1 MIYQGGSDMTA
12 VQSKVLIDG
21 QAEGR
26 LLKLTADISLWGGV
40 DPRTG
45 VIIDSRHPQ
54 HGQCMAGKI
63 LAMNRSIGSSSGS
76 SIILELL
83 QRNHGPLGIILI
95 EVDFIVTLG
104 VVVAREMGFA
114 DIPVFQI
121 VPEDFSLL
129 PDTAR
134 IGPEG
139 EICPV
144 S

>member
-1 MIYQGGSDMTA
+1 MIYQGGFDMTA

-26 LLKLTADISLWGGV
+26 LLKLTVDISLWGGV
-40 DPRTG
+40 DPRSG

-95 EVDFIVTLG
+95 EADFIVTLG
-104 VVVAREMGFA
+104 VLVAREMGFA
-114 DIPVFQI
+114 NIPVVQI
-121 VPEDFSLL
+121 VPEDFPLL

-139 EICPV
+139 EICSV

>member
-1 MIYQGGSDMTA
+1 MTA

-40 DPRTG
+40 DPRSG

-54 HGQCMAGKI
+54 HGECLAGKI
-63 LAMNRSIGSSSGS
+63 LAMHRSIGSSSGS

-83 QRNHGPLGIILI
+83 QRKHGPLGIILI

-114 DIPVFQI
+114 NIPVVQI